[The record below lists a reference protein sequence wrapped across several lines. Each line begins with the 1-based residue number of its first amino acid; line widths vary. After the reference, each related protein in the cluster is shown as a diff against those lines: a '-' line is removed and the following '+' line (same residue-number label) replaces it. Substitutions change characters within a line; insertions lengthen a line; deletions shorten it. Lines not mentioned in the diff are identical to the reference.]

1 MLRTLSS
8 RAIVQL
14 MKVGLLLVTMVV
26 GVLPTA
32 ALANAR
38 EKYADCQTASGLFQI
53 ERDPKSMDYHLS
65 FFPSGVLAG
74 GPAFQVSRGWH
85 QGSRN
90 GSRTIRHIF
99 FEKSKDLTIVF
110 GDNQMIFK
118 TSGYTNDGVLGEII
132 FGRAKCNQPGTSAG
146 RSLRR

>member
-1 MLRTLSS
+1 
-8 RAIVQL
+8 

-38 EKYADCQTASGLFQI
+38 EKYADCQTSSGLFQI
-53 ERDPKSMDYHLS
+53 ERDPENMDYHLS

-85 QGSRN
+85 QGIRN

-110 GDNQMIFK
+110 GNNQMIFK
-118 TSGYTNDGVLGEII
+118 TSAYTNDGVPDEVI
-132 FGRAKCNQPGTSAG
+132 FGQERCNRPGTSAR
-146 RSLRR
+146 RS